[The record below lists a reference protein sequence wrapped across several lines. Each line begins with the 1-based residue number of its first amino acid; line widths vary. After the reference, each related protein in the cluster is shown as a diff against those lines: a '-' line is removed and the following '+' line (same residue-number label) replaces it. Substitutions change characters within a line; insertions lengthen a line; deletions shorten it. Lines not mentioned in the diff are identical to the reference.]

1 MLPAAALTETDP
13 SRPTLQGRDFYVV
26 PRPDRFPGA
35 ITKKTT
41 YHLPVAKGN
50 NGLSYEADEVARCIR
65 AGKIQCEKM
74 TWEESRI
81 VQGWFDVVRRNGHTA
96 LKDLKGTAGK

>member
-1 MLPAAALTETDP
+1 VTDP
-13 SRPTLQGRDFYVV
+13 PYKAETFHVV

-50 NGLSYEADEVARCIR
+50 NGLSYEADEVARCIK
-65 AGKIQCEKM
+65 AGKIECEKM

-81 VQGWFDVVRRNGHTA
+81 VQGWFDVVRRSGNTA
-96 LKDLKGTAGK
+96 LKGLKGTAGK

>member
-1 MLPAAALTETDP
+1 VTDP
-13 SRPTLQGRDFYVV
+13 PYKAETFHVV

-50 NGLSYEADEVARCIR
+50 
-65 AGKIQCEKM
+65 K
-74 TWEESRI
+74 SRI
-81 VQGWFDVVRRNGHTA
+81 VQGWFDVVRRSGNTA
-96 LKDLKGTAGK
+96 LKGLKGTAGK